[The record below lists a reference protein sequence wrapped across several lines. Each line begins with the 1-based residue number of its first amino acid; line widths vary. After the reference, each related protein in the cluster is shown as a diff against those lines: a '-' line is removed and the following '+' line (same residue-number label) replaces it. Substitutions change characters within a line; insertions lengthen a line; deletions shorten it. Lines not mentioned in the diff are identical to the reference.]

1 MKILWGKENEYQ
13 IDELMLDLCNKSLA
27 AVKWNEDL
35 QTYIYGIHDLLLCHL
50 RTKLT
55 PDELIQMHTS
65 VIEKYRKYCGYDF
78 SKLPD
83 DNYIYSYIGHHL
95 KEAKLFGEFP
105 KLYLDFGFIQAKIM
119 HSGLTDLLLDLKK
132 YRRYITHFDNSAQV
146 TDVERFL
153 QEQANIIVEHRRKK
167 CLDIIQIAMN
177 HPYEGYV
184 TQTAK
189 QLAMTKGQYLY
200 LSHNKNLEHVNTSL
214 IHELPMNI
222 CTSVFTDYSNGVLI
236 GNTSG
241 KIILWNCKNNEQ
253 QIFNGHNEE
262 DSIKKLI
269 VSTNG
274 DCFLSLSSAG
284 IIKLFHLHLNDE
296 FESNGPHL
304 ESPRQKQNSWSNIFK
319 NNNDL
324 DNSVVEFSVKGEII
338 LDMAFGY
345 DEQYIA
351 ACTNKAKIQ
360 VFIILI

>member
-1 MKILWGKENEYQ
+1 
-13 IDELMLDLCNKSLA
+13 MLDLCHKSLA
-27 AVKWNEDL
+27 AKKWNEDL
-35 QTYIYGIHDLLLCHL
+35 QSYIYGIHDLLLCHL

-55 PDELIQMHTS
+55 QEELTQMHIS
-65 VIEKYRKYCGYDF
+65 LIEKYRKHCGYDF

-95 KEAKLFGEFP
+95 EEAKLFKEFP

-132 YRRYITHFDNSAQV
+132 YRGHIIHFDNRAQV
-146 TDVERFL
+146 TDIERFL
-153 QEQANIIVEHRRKK
+153 QEQAHIIIEHRRKK

-177 HPYEGYV
+177 YPYEGYV
-184 TQTAK
+184 MQTAK

-200 LSHNKNLEHVNTSL
+200 LSHHKNLEHVNTSL
-214 IHELPMNI
+214 IHELPMDI
-222 CTSVFTDYSNGVLI
+222 CTSVFTDYSNWILI
-236 GNTSG
+236 GTKSG

-253 QIFNGHNEE
+253 QVFNGHNEE

-284 IIKLFHLHLNDE
+284 IIKLFPLHLNDE
-296 FESNGPHL
+296 LEPNDHNHTHL
-304 ESPRQKQNSWSNIFK
+304 ESPRQKQSSWSNIFK

-324 DNSVVEFSVKGEII
+324 DDSVVEFSIKGEMI

-345 DEQYIA
+345 NEQYVV

-360 VFIILI
+360 VFVILM